1 MSSIKNFFR
10 RILYTCAWALVETRA
25 QMKASDLS
33 ILAGSL
39 AFSTVISL
47 VPLLAVS
54 LSVFT
59 AFGGLDTLLHK
70 IEPFILQNLVD
81 ASGAEISRGIRR
93 SIARVHSG
101 ALGIGGAIGLLIASS
116 KLFYDMERAVQ
127 KVWGIDNNRRFYRQ
141 LFTYW
146 TLMFI
151 GPLVLAGL
159 LGLVGSKGVSRLA
172 NLPRG
177 LIVGAIE
184 FISIFAFYKIVPS
197 TYVRIRAAFISAVVA
212 TAAIIIAQATY
223 STIMR
228 TFLNVNKVYGS
239 LASVPLF
246 LIWLLVL
253 WQICLTGVALCAVL
267 NRVEEARTAERPR
280 KKLFY

>member
-1 MSSIKNFFR
+1 MKIG
-10 RILYTCAWALVETRA
+10 WAIRETRR
-25 QMKASDLS
+25 QMRESDLS

-47 VPLLAVS
+47 VPLMAVS

-59 AFGGLDTLLHK
+59 AFGGLETLLHK

-93 SIARVHSG
+93 AIARVHSG

-127 KVWGIDNNRRFYRQ
+127 RVWGIENERRFWRR
-141 LFTYW
+141 LFVYW
-146 TLMFI
+146 LLMFL
-151 GPLVLAGL
+151 GPLLLAGV
-159 LGLVGSKGVSRLA
+159 LGLVGSKDVSKLKY
-172 NLPRG
+172 LPKG
-177 LIVGAIE
+177 LIVLTIE
-184 FISIFAFYKIVPS
+184 FIAIFAFYKVVPS
-197 TYVRIRAAFISAVVA
+197 TFVKIKAALISALIAV
-212 TAAIIIAQATY
+212 AAIGVAQSFY

-228 TFLNVNKVYGS
+228 TFLKVNKVYGS

-267 NRVEEARTAERPR
+267 NRGGAVEK

>member
-1 MSSIKNFFR
+1 
-10 RILYTCAWALVETRA
+10 
-25 QMKASDLS
+25 MKASDLS

-101 ALGIGGAIGLLIASS
+101 ALGLGGAIGLLIASS

-127 KVWGIDNNRRFYRQ
+127 RVWGIDNDRRLWRQ
-141 LFTYW
+141 IFVYW
-146 TLMFI
+146 ILMFI
-151 GPLVLAGL
+151 GPLALAAF
-159 LGLVGSKGVSRLA
+159 LGLVGSKDVSRLA
-172 NLPRG
+172 GLPKG
-177 LIVGAIE
+177 IIVLAIE
-184 FISIFAFYKIVPS
+184 FVAIFFFYKVVPS
-197 TYVRIRAAFISAVVA
+197 THVRIKAAFISAVAA
-212 TAAIIIAQATY
+212 TLAIGIAQSFY

-267 NRVEEARTAERPR
+267 SRGGAFEHD
-280 KKLFY
+280 

>member
-1 MSSIKNFFR
+1 MTLRQRGLNQI
-10 RILYTCAWALVETRA
+10 IWAFTETRR
-25 QMKASDLS
+25 QMKESDLS

-47 VPLLAVS
+47 VPLMAVS

-59 AFGGLDTLLHK
+59 AFGGMETLLHR
-70 IEPFILQNLVD
+70 IEPFILHNLVD

-101 ALGIGGAIGLLIASS
+101 ALGVGGAIGLLIASS

-127 KVWGIDNNRRFYRQ
+127 RVWGIENDRRFWRR
-141 LFTYW
+141 LVVYW
-146 TLMFI
+146 ILMFL
-151 GPLVLAGL
+151 GPLALAAI
-159 LGLVGSKGVSRLA
+159 LGLVGSKDVSRLA
-172 NLPRG
+172 KIPRG
-177 LIVGAIE
+177 TVVLIIE
-184 FISIFAFYKIVPS
+184 FIAIFAFYKVVPS
-197 TYVRIRAAFISAVVA
+197 TFVKIKAAFISAVVA
-212 TAAIIIAQATY
+212 VAAIGLAQAFY

-267 NRVEEARTAERPR
+267 NQGRAIE
-280 KKLFY
+280 KKRLFY

>member
-1 MSSIKNFFR
+1 
-10 RILYTCAWALVETRA
+10 
-25 QMKASDLS
+25 MKASDLS

-70 IEPFILQNLVD
+70 IEPFILRNLVD
-81 ASGAEISRGIRR
+81 ASGAEISKGIRR
-93 SIARVHSG
+93 SIERVHSG
-101 ALGIGGAIGLLIASS
+101 ALGFAGAIGLLIASS

-127 KVWGIDNNRRFYRQ
+127 RVWGIKNSRRFHRR
-141 LFTYW
+141 LFVYW
-146 TLMFI
+146 LLMFI
-151 GPLVLAGL
+151 GPLALAAF
-159 LGLVGSKGVSRLA
+159 LGLVGSKDTSRLLK
-172 NLPRG
+172 LPRG
-177 LIVGAIE
+177 TILLAIE
-184 FISIFAFYKIVPS
+184 FVVIFAFYKIVPA
-197 TYVRIRAAFISAVVA
+197 TKVRIKAALISTVVA
-212 TAAIIIAQATY
+212 VAAIGVAQASY

-228 TFLNVNKVYGS
+228 SFLNVNKVYGS

-253 WQICLTGVALCAVL
+253 WQICLTGAALCAVL
-267 NRVEEARTAERPR
+267 SRGGAIE
-280 KKLFY
+280 KKDFY

>member
-1 MSSIKNFFR
+1 
-10 RILYTCAWALVETRA
+10 
-25 QMKASDLS
+25 MKASDLS

-70 IEPFILQNLVD
+70 IEPFIFRNLID
-81 ASGAEISRGIRR
+81 ASGAELSKGIRR
-93 SIARVHSG
+93 SIERVHSG
-101 ALGIGGAIGLLIASS
+101 ALGVGGAIGLLIASS

-127 KVWGIDNNRRFYRQ
+127 RVWGIENNRRFYRR
-141 LFTYW
+141 LFAYW
-146 TLMFI
+146 GLMFL
-151 GPLVLAGL
+151 GPLALAAV
-159 LGLVGSKGVSRLA
+159 LGLVGSKDSSQLLRLPKGTILLA
-172 NLPRG
+172 
-177 LIVGAIE
+177 VE
-184 FISIFAFYKIVPS
+184 FIAIFAFYKIVPS
-197 TYVRIRAAFISAVVA
+197 IRVRVWAALVSAIVA
-212 TAAIIIAQATY
+212 SVAIGIAQASY

-267 NRVEEARTAERPR
+267 SRGGAIEKDERDYR
-280 KKLFY
+280 